1 MAKVV
6 LLADGHV
13 GLECV
18 DWLLNNNRN
27 DIGLIGVTE
36 PNEIMRRAKAA
47 GVQVE
52 QFVDS
57 QQMVEAITGRQLAP
71 DIGLLLW
78 WPKIIRE
85 PLISL
90 PRNGFVNTHP
100 SLLPYNRGKH
110 YSFWAIIENAP
121 FGVTMHFV
129 DEGVD
134 TGDII
139 AQESISVEW
148 TDSGESLFIKAR
160 EAMISLFKKTYPA
173 ITDVRIMRTPQS
185 KSEGSYHR
193 SEDIVIASKIDLDR
207 VYTARELLNLLRA
220 KTFSGLP
227 GCWFEDGGRAFEIS
241 ISIKERK

>member
-1 MAKVV
+1 MVKAV

-18 DWLLNNNRN
+18 NWLLNNHRH

-36 PNEIMRRAKAA
+36 PNEILRRAEAA
-47 GVQVE
+47 GVHVE

-57 QQMVEAITGRQLAP
+57 QQMVEAIVERKISP

-110 YSFWAIIENAP
+110 YSFWAIVENAP
-121 FGVTMHFV
+121 YGVTMHFV
-129 DEGVD
+129 DEGID

-139 AQESISVEW
+139 AQSSIAVDW
-148 TDSGESLFIKAR
+148 TDTGRVVVHKGAGSDDLTSQEDLSRNKKRQNQAYASDEECRI
-160 EAMISLFKKTYPA
+160 ISQIRRY
-173 ITDVRIMRTPQS
+173 
-185 KSEGSYHR
+185 
-193 SEDIVIASKIDLDR
+193 
-207 VYTARELLNLLRA
+207 
-220 KTFSGLP
+220 
-227 GCWFEDGGRAFEIS
+227 
-241 ISIKERK
+241 

>member
-1 MAKVV
+1 MVKAV

-18 DWLLNNNRN
+18 DWLLNNHRN

-36 PNEIMRRAKAA
+36 PNEILRRAEAA

-52 QFVDS
+52 LFVDS
-57 QQMVEAITGRQLAP
+57 QQMAEAIVERKLSP

-90 PRNGFVNTHP
+90 PRDGFVNTHP

-110 YSFWAIIENAP
+110 YSFWAIVENAP

-139 AQESISVEW
+139 AQSSIPVDW
-148 TDSGESLFIKAR
+148 TDTGESLFIKAR
-160 EAMISLFKKTYPA
+160 EAMISLVKNTYPE
-173 ITDVRIMRTPQS
+173 IRNDKIKRTPQS
-185 KSEGSYHR
+185 RNIGSYHR
-193 SEDIVIASKIDLDR
+193 SEDIAIAAKIDLDQI
-207 VYTARELLNLLRA
+207 YTARELLNLLRA

-227 GCWFEDGGRAFEIS
+227 GCWFEDGGRAFEIY
-241 ISIKERK
+241 ISIKGRK